1 MIITLSRRLD
11 TMSISVNL
19 PSSQLIT
26 SVQHAKPIFYII
38 ITITIIKIVVG
49 ITILIVLVINIITIA
64 RPIVFLNHSELSF
77 NHVSQNVKSRQSQ

>member
-1 MIITLSRRLD
+1 MTLSRRLD

-38 ITITIIKIVVG
+38 ITIIKIVVG

-64 RPIVFLNHSELSF
+64 RPIVF
-77 NHVSQNVKSRQSQ
+77 

>member
-49 ITILIVLVINIITIA
+49 ITILIVLVINIITITKGA
-64 RPIVFLNHSELSF
+64 RPIVFLNIQ
-77 NHVSQNVKSRQSQ
+77 NHNSIAWVEM